1 MAIRTELSLRLPNS
15 PGALDRVCRILGDER
30 VNVIALTV
38 ERGGTLRMVVD
49 NPLRAAGALTERE
62 HAVEQRLVLFLAVP
76 NEPGALGRAAG
87 QLAAADVNIEY
98 AYASAIESQ
107 PLAAVV
113 VGVED
118 AERVA
123 TAAGV

>member
-15 PGALDRVCRILGDER
+15 PGALGRACRILGDER
-30 VNVIALTV
+30 VNVVALTV

-49 NPLRAAGALTERE
+49 NPLRAAGALAEHG
-62 HAVEQRLVLFLAVP
+62 HAVEQRSVLFLEVP
-76 NEPGALGRAAG
+76 NGPGALGRAAG
-87 QLAAADVNIEY
+87 LLAAADVNIEY
-98 AYASAIESQ
+98 AYASAIGSQ

-113 VGVED
+113 VGAED
-118 AERVA
+118 AERTA